1 MMVNTSSAMAADD
14 STRPGMSRAAASG
27 SLEVGTTSAT
37 SIAATAATGTMA
49 MKMAAQL

>member
-1 MMVNTSSAMAADD
+1 MMVNTSRAMAADD

-27 SLEVGTTSAT
+27 SFEVGTASAT
-37 SIAATAATGTMA
+37 TIAAAAATGAMA